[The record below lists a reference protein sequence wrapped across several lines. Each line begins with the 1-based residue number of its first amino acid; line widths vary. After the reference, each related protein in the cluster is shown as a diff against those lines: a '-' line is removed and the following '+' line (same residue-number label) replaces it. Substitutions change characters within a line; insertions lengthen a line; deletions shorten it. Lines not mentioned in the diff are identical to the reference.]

1 MDMNTYQFPY
11 LSAHQSRT
19 QEPTEW
25 QLELASVIEG
35 IFAKGAHELDDLVVG
50 LNASRLRPPVG
61 AEWTKENLASLM
73 QELGR

>member
-1 MDMNTYQFPY
+1 
-11 LSAHQSRT
+11 
-19 QEPTEW
+19 
-25 QLELASVIEG
+25 VIEG

-61 AEWTKENLASLM
+61 GEWTKENLASLM